1 MFIAAGDIKPG
12 NIIFQPPSPTDPDGH
27 SGPTSRVDLL
37 YEKKRRAGT
46 LTISLNQAPVVDYD
60 AVKRSGSGGQRAEQ
74 MLAQSAL
81 DIVNDAQ
88 LALLRERV
96 VKGGDIMS
104 VGTPTK
110 ARRARSVTSVADEP
124 QLGGGALGFASAAH
138 RNQLRKT
145 KNLQAKRHDSV
156 NDLTLLDSE
165 FKPSSTTGV
174 SSPSSHRSRTYSRSD
189 SGSGGGIE
197 IDERYQ
203 GHIRYK
209 CPYGMLLKV
218 CDFGLSQKIPD
229 VKHFRH
235 TGDVHKAPY
244 TPGGTEGYLA
254 PEVLAHRPYGIAA
267 DLWAAG
273 TVLYKCLS
281 GTLPFVPPTAC
292 LERDVKFNGVA
303 WKKVSEPCKAFI
315 KSLLTVEES
324 GRMSAKQ
331 CLNHAWFADILLISS
346 VIIRENVDSGYDHD
360 DDP

>member
-1 MFIAAGDIKPG
+1 M
-12 NIIFQPPSPTDPDGH
+12 
-27 SGPTSRVDLL
+27 DLL

-60 AVKRSGSGGQRAEQ
+60 AVKRGGSGGQRAEQ
-74 MLAQSAL
+74 VLAQAAL
-81 DIVNDAQ
+81 DIKNDAKQ
-88 LALLRERV
+88 ALLRERV
-96 VKGGDIMS
+96 VKGGDVMS
-104 VGTPTK
+104 VGAPTK
-110 ARRARSVTSVADEP
+110 ARRARSVSSVGDEP

-145 KNLQAKRHDSV
+145 KNLQAKRNESGSDV
-156 NDLTLLDSE
+156 ACLDADT
-165 FKPSSTTGV
+165 KPSLSASVT
-174 SSPSSHRSRTYSRSD
+174 SSNSHRSRTYNRSD
-189 SGSGGGIE
+189 SGNGGGIE
-197 IDERYQ
+197 VDERYQ

-254 PEVLAHRPYGIAA
+254 PEVLARRPYGIAA

-273 TVLYKCLS
+273 TVLYKCLC
-281 GTLPFVPPTAC
+281 GTLPFVPASAC

-303 WKKVSEPCKAFI
+303 WKKVSEPCKALI
-315 KSLLTVEES
+315 KSLLTVEENV
-324 GRMSAKQ
+324 RMSAKQ
-331 CLNHAWFADILLISS
+331 CLSHAWFADILLISP
-346 VIIRENVDSGYDHD
+346 VIIPGNISNMYDRDHD
-360 DDP
+360 DQPLL